1 MVLAA
6 IPLCAGFL
14 LILVDD
20 RRRGLQD
27 VLARTVVLYAPDA
40 RRLS

>member
-6 IPLCAGFL
+6 IPLFAGFL
-14 LILVDD
+14 LILFDG

-27 VLARTVVLYAPDA
+27 LLARTIVVYV
-40 RRLS
+40 